1 MTCVQTG
8 VFLGAKEITQENRDD
23 VRDIMRIL
31 NEFLEETAFMAGD
44 NLTIADLS
52 ILPNVTSFVVRNKV
66 YTMKLHGNTIKL

>member
-66 YTMKLHGNTIKL
+66 YTMKLHSNTIKL